1 MTATTIAT
9 AEATAS
15 TLRAFDSF
23 MEAKRL
29 AKQAEALKAEAETAL
44 RAFMAQH
51 GVEAIT
57 VEGRTVV
64 TLAKRNRTG
73 VDTALLKSAFPE
85 AFEATQTATA
95 YDFLR
100 TAGVTE

>member
-29 AKQAEALKAEAETAL
+29 AKQAEAMKAEAEATLREFLTAN
-44 RAFMAQH
+44 

-64 TLAKRNRTG
+64 TLAKRTRTG
-73 VDTALLKSAFPE
+73 VDTALLRTAFPE
-85 AFEATQTATA
+85 AFEATQTETA
-95 YDFLR
+95 YDFIR
-100 TAGVTE
+100 TAGV

>member
-1 MTATTIAT
+1 MTATIIAT

-23 MEAKRL
+23 MDAKRL
-29 AKQAEALKAEAETAL
+29 AKQAEAMKTEAEATLREFLTAN
-44 RAFMAQH
+44 

-73 VDTALLKSAFPE
+73 IDSALLKSAFPE
-85 AFEATQTATA
+85 AFEATQTESS

-100 TAGVTE
+100 TAGV